1 MRNPARAS
9 ETTSSWDELATFLAS
24 LSEEDRARVSSHA
37 ILELPADAEGIAAV
51 LSAYAAE
58 NPSVS
63 PAALLA
69 TTGARTGASGD
80 VALGRT
86 LGRAALDLA
95 EGPEDLQL
103 AHVFLAQTHF
113 KNRRDEADLAGFVEH
128 CQAAIRAG
136 HVGTFCYERLA
147 ALYEYWGENEEA
159 IRICRRAVE
168 VLQAA
173 GDPRSAASF
182 RKRLDRLSRK

>member
-1 MRNPARAS
+1 MRDPGGVG
-9 ETTSSWDELATFLAS
+9 ETTPSWEELATFLAS
-24 LSEEDRARVSSHA
+24 LPEEDRARASSYA
-37 ILELPADAEGIAAV
+37 ILDLPADAEGIAAV

-58 NPSVS
+58 NPSAT

-69 TTGARTGASGD
+69 TTGARAGASGD
-80 VALGRT
+80 LALART

-103 AHVFLAQTHF
+103 AHVFLAQTHY

-128 CQAAIRAG
+128 CHAAIRAG
-136 HVGTFCYERLA
+136 HAGTFCYERLA
-147 ALYEYWGENEEA
+147 ALYECRGENEEA
-159 IRICRRAVE
+159 TRICRRAIE
-168 VLQAA
+168 ALEAA